1 MCMGSVKIRAWTW
14 RIAMICAV
22 VIFGYPFF
30 FQNSGPLAIRPTTV
44 TDPIL
49 FPVIQQYADDVDA
62 EPGQSQARM
71 HLGMTYEGAG
81 MNELAESTYLQ
92 FVELFP
98 GRVIGWY
105 RLAIV
110 QQRMGE
116 VEKAILSLER
126 ATELAGEKMDAPHWQ
141 LAFWYID
148 VANLEG
154 ASKHIAIADTKKP
167 NSMQVQ
173 IAQGRIALEEGN
185 PELAI
190 EILNNNRLIEKIP
203 DGYVYQLLG
212 RAYRANGD
220 EEKSREAWGRASQKK
235 PNWADP
241 WTQQVMN
248 HVVGLNAMRQE
259 IMKQIRENEIEA
271 ARKLIDEYFTYE
283 KDNRVVR
290 RLDAAC
296 DSREGK
302 VGKALQKFAQLIS
315 EDPTDKVTMV
325 LLAKLRMRIPKFQ
338 SPEEIAITKEILSV
352 VLEISPDNE
361 QAKILLGTLSKK

>member
-1 MCMGSVKIRAWTW
+1 MGSVNIRTLTW
-14 RIAMICAV
+14 LAAMIGAV
-22 VIFGYPFF
+22 VFFGYLFF
-30 FQNSGPLAIRPTTV
+30 FQNSGPLAIRPTNV

-49 FPVIQQYADDVDA
+49 LPVILQYADGVDA
-62 EPGQSQARM
+62 NPGQSQARM

-81 MNELAESTYLQ
+81 MNELAESTYMQ

-98 GRVIGWY
+98 DKVIGWY

-110 QQRMGE
+110 QQRQGE
-116 VEKAILSLER
+116 VKKAILSLER
-126 ATELAGEKMDAPHWQ
+126 AVEFAGEKMDAPHWQ

-148 VANLEG
+148 VGNLEG
-154 ASKHIAIADTKKP
+154 ATKQASIANSKNP

-173 IAQGRIALEEGN
+173 IANGRIALEEGN
-185 PELAI
+185 AELAL
-190 EILNNNRLIEKIP
+190 EILNNNRLIEKVP
-203 DGYVYQLLG
+203 DGYVYQLIG

-220 EEKSREAWGRASQKK
+220 EEKSREAWSRAGQKK

-241 WTQQVMN
+241 WTNLVVN
-248 HVVGLNAMRQE
+248 HIVGLNAMRQE
-259 IMKQIRENEIEA
+259 IMKHIRENEIEA

-296 DSREGK
+296 DSRQGK
-302 VGKALQKFAQLIS
+302 VGKALKKFGQLIS
-315 EDPTDKVTMV
+315 EEPTDTVTMV
-325 LLAKLRMRIPKFQ
+325 LLAKLRMRIPQ
-338 SPEEIAITKEILSV
+338 LQNPNELAVTREILTT

-361 QAKILLGTLSKK
+361 QVKTLLGSIPKE